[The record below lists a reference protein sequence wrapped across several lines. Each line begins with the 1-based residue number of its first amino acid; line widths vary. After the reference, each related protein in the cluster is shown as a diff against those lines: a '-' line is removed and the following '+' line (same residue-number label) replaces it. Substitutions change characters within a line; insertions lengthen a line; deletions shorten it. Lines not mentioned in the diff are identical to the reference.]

1 MKRYSSVSS
10 LLVLGAAVVL
20 QTAATADD
28 DRHHHR
34 TVRARLVGVNEI
46 PAVSTDARAWFRAE
60 VDSTGTMITYE
71 LSYQDLEGAVSQAH
85 LHVGQAFANGG
96 ISVWLCGNANP
107 TGTPPINPPVGT
119 QPCPASPAK
128 ITGTIKAMTVV
139 GPPTQGIGPG
149 ELAELMAL
157 IRRGLVYANVHT
169 SMSPGGE
176 IRGQLF

>member
-10 LLVLGAAVVL
+10 MLVLGAAVVL

-28 DRHHHR
+28 RHHR
-34 TVRARLVGVNEI
+34 TLRARLVGVNEI

-60 VDSTGTMITYE
+60 VDSTGTVITYE

-85 LHVGQAFANGG
+85 LHVGQIFANGG

-107 TGTPPINPPVGT
+107 TGTPPINPPAGT

-128 ITGTIKAMTVV
+128 ITGTITTGTVV
-139 GPPTQGIGPG
+139 GPASQGIGTG
-149 ELAELMAL
+149 ELAELVSL